1 MSNPINIAYA
11 SVGNDLFVDTYEATC
26 SAWSAPFLICSG
38 YEGRVCGTEDGR
50 TLVFLARAV
59 EEALPV
65 QDNSAFQNLSIAMDN
80 TDGKVQEAIE
90 QARAALA
97 RIVITKRRYLE
108 SNLAYP
114 AEHYRLTVL
123 NRQYA
128 NDVATLTCGMF
139 DLLGTA
145 FPRNKLTS
153 KRAPGLIFI

>member
-26 SAWSAPFLICSG
+26 SAWAAPILICSG
-38 YEGRVCGTEDGR
+38 YEDRVCVTEDAR
-50 TLVFLARAV
+50 TLVFLAMAV

-65 QDNSAFQNLSIAMDN
+65 QDNSGYQNLNIALDN

-90 QARAALA
+90 LAREAGA
-97 RIVITKRRYLE
+97 RIVLTKRRYLE
-108 SNLAYP
+108 SNLTYP
-114 AEHYRLTVL
+114 AERYRLSVL

-128 NDVATLTCGMF
+128 NDTATLTCGLF
-139 DLLGTA
+139 DLLGTG

-153 KRAPGLIFI
+153 TRAPGLIFI